1 MKTLIKKYSFNI
13 IITVICIIVLISTK
27 NEQYIKISKI
37 LLILGNINVL
47 AISLWSSAEFYRD
60 YKPKAHN
67 KINNLNK
74 SE

>member
-47 AISLWSSAEFYRD
+47 AISLWSTAEFYRD
-60 YKPKAHN
+60 YKHKAQN
-67 KINNLNK
+67 KKNNLNK